1 VQSRRRSRPLL
12 RDCWGPWTLSYLH
25 IAERRDDYISLKGVV
40 VVTSAE
46 DDWPPWR
53 IKVNRNAARQTLP
66 EGDERLLCG
75 GGCWDLG
82 PEIEGP
88 EIEGSE
94 IDDMPEGDQH
104 GLLLRVQGPRGA
116 TVPARFKV

>member
-1 VQSRRRSRPLL
+1 
-12 RDCWGPWTLSYLH
+12 LSYLH

-40 VVTSAE
+40 VVASAE

-66 EGDERLLCG
+66 EGDERLLRG

-82 PEIEGP
+82 SEIEGP
-88 EIEGSE
+88 EI
-94 IDDMPEGDQH
+94 DAMPEGDQH